1 MNKFKKPAIDTVET
15 RGFDNA
21 EVRMEGDEENP
32 TIVGYAAKFDT
43 RSRNLGGFVE
53 VIKPGAFDD
62 VLEDDVRA
70 LFNHDSNIV
79 LGRTKSGTL
88 KLTVDA
94 IGLRY
99 EITPPNSQTVKDLV
113 IEPLK
118 RGDINQSSFAFRV
131 MSDGQSWD
139 EAEDGVYIRSIT
151 RISRLADVC
160 PVTYPAY
167 DDTEAA
173 TRSLDEHRSNKN
185 DEEQRGLEAARAQ
198 THRDKYLTTI

>member
-1 MNKFKKPAIDTVET
+1 MKKPKTNTAET

-21 EVRMEGDEENP
+21 EIRMEGDETAP
-32 TIVGYAAKFDT
+32 TIVGYAAKFET

-62 VLEDDVRA
+62 VLNDDVRA

-79 LGRTKSGTL
+79 LGRTTSGTL

-94 IGLRY
+94 VGLRY
-99 EITPPNSQTVKDLV
+99 EITPPDSQTVKDLV
-113 IEPLK
+113 LEPLK

-131 MSDGQSWD
+131 MSDGQHWD
-139 EAEDGVYIRSIT
+139 EDEDGVYVRTIT
-151 RISRLADVC
+151 KISRLSDVC

-173 TRSLDEHRSNKN
+173 TRSLDDHKNNLTNLENDGLANARS
-185 DEEQRGLEAARAQ
+185 QS
-198 THRDKYLTTI
+198 HRDRYLETI

>member
-1 MNKFKKPAIDTVET
+1 MNLYNNQAKIIGDNMKTYKNVETRGPIET

-21 EVRMEGDEENP
+21 EVRMVGNKENS
-32 TIVGYAAKFDT
+32 TIVGYAAKFNT

-62 VLEDDVRA
+62 VL
-70 LFNHDSNIV
+70 
-79 LGRTKSGTL
+79 GTL

-139 EAEDGVYIRSIT
+139 EAEDGIYIRSIT
-151 RISRLADVC
+151 KISRLADVC

-173 TRSLDEHRSNKN
+173 TRSLNEHRNNKT
-185 DEEQRGLEAARAQ
+185 DGQQGLENARAQ
-198 THRDKYLTTI
+198 SWRDKYLATI